1 MNAVRA
7 IIFCLLFAFCFHA
20 NAAQT
25 NSIVWH
31 KTTGRVDADVRGETL
46 WPLLEQIAA
55 QVGWKIYVEPGT
67 ERVASAKF
75 KNLPSGDALRML
87 LGDLNFA
94 LVPQTNTP
102 ALLYVFTTKIQNATR
117 LVRTGKHAK
126 HVPNELLLR
135 VKPGTDIDA
144 LAKMLGAKITGRM
157 DKYGIYRLQFAGAD
171 ATDSALS
178 QLQNDSDVL
187 DADYNYYF
195 DPPTSPQMI
204 SSAPIGPLSLQ
215 LNPPQNSGKV
225 IVGLVDTAVQSLGDQ
240 LNQFLLKQI
249 SIADGTSD
257 SDGITHGTA
266 MAYTLLEA
274 IAQASGGKSSV
285 QILPADVYGGNA
297 ATTSW
302 DVALGIQAVVNGGAN
317 VVNLSLGS
325 ASDSSILDSVI
336 QQGISDGIT
345 FFASA
350 GNTPVNTPTFPAA
363 IPGVNDVTALSLP
376 GQIASYANFWAGVD
390 MALPG
395 TSIVYFGSQAYVV
408 QGTSPAAA
416 YATGVFAGTMN
427 SNFGSTAPQIISA
440 MQQKFPVP
448 GK

>member
-7 IIFCLLFAFCFHA
+7 IIVCLLFAICLSA

-31 KTTGRVDADVRGETL
+31 KSADRVDADVRGEPL
-46 WPLLEQIAA
+46 WPLLEQIASQA
-55 QVGWKIYVEPGT
+55 GWKIYVEPGT
-67 ERVASAKF
+67 ERVASSKF

-94 LVPQTNTP
+94 LVPQTNAP
-102 ALLYVFTTKIQNATR
+102 ALLYVFTTKMQNATR
-117 LVRTGKHAK
+117 LVRMGKYAK

-135 VKPGTDIDA
+135 VKPGTDMDA
-144 LAKMLGAKITGRM
+144 LAKMLGAKITGRL
-157 DKYGIYRLQFAGAD
+157 DKYGIYRLQFADAD

-195 DPPTSPQMI
+195 DPPTSPQTI

-225 IVGLVDTAVQSLGDQ
+225 IVGLVDTSVQSLGDQ

-249 SIADGTSD
+249 SIADGASD
-257 SDGITHGTA
+257 SGDITHGTA

-274 IAQASGGKSSV
+274 IAQASDGKSSV

-325 ASDSSILDSVI
+325 ANDSSILDSVI
-336 QQGISDGIT
+336 QQGIAAGIT

-363 IPGVNDVTALSLP
+363 IPGVNDVTALSHP

-408 QGTSPAAA
+408 QGTSPATA

-427 SNFGSTAPQIISA
+427 SAGSSASQIISA